1 MRDCAAIKFRRLRAA
16 CRLKA
21 ASAAAAMAR
30 AVVQS
35 SKAPSIAAANQQARK
50 KYNITNK
57 VKNLQIVPGK
67 GLLLHFM
74 QYLATLLI
82 F

>member
-16 CRLKA
+16 CRLKV